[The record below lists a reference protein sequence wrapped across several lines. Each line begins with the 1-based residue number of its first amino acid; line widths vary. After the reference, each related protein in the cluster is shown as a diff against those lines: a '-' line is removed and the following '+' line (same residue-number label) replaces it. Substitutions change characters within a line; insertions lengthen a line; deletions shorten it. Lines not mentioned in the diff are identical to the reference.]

1 MKRTTK
7 IIFVIA
13 SGMIAVHIAFAAYYF
28 IDGATFR
35 GTMHSILTVLFILLF
50 IAYWSVRD
58 QIDRWG

>member
-13 SGMIAVHIAFAAYYF
+13 SGMIVVHIALTAAYF
-28 IDGATFR
+28 IDGSPFR
-35 GTMHSILTVLFILLF
+35 GTMHGVLTVLFILLF

>member
-13 SGMIAVHIAFAAYYF
+13 SGMILVHIAFAAHYF
-28 IDGATFR
+28 IDGSPFR
-35 GTMHSILTVLFILLF
+35 GTMHSILTILFILLF

-58 QIDRWG
+58 QVDRWG